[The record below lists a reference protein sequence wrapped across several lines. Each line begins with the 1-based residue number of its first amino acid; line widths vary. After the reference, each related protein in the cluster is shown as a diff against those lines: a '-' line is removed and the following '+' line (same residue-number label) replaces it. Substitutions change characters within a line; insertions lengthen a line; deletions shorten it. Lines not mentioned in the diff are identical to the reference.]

1 MLREAVSS
9 VEDYEFE
16 MEDQLEKQTGTI
28 PLPFPKMDK
37 NKAALCEFYLNGVCS
52 RGSHCPFRHMRG
64 ERTVV
69 CKHWMRH
76 LCKKGDD
83 CEFLHEYEMSKM
95 PVCYFFQ
102 RFGEC
107 TNKDC
112 QYLHVDAET
121 LKIRDCAWYDRGFC
135 KHGRIPSPFSRT
147 LSLSLLSF
155 VILLIE
161 ICIVQV
167 QVVGTGTLDVC
178 CARITSVGSAP
189 TDRNASTTSES
200 PSAPCRACVGV
211 GVPLSCCMLITHDSG
226 REKGAHS

>member
-1 MLREAVSS
+1 
-9 VEDYEFE
+9 
-16 MEDQLEKQTGTI
+16 
-28 PLPFPKMDK
+28 
-37 NKAALCEFYLNGVCS
+37 
-52 RGSHCPFRHMRG
+52 MRG

-135 KHGRIPSPFSRT
+135 KHGRIPSP
-147 LSLSLLSF
+147 LSLLCFS
-155 VILLIE
+155 LLTE

-167 QVVGTGTLDVC
+167 QVVGTDTLDVC

-189 TDRNASTTSES
+189 TDRNASTISES
-200 PSAPCRACVGV
+200 PSAPCLVGG
-211 GVPLSCCMLITHDSG
+211 GVPLSCCMLVTRGSG
-226 REKGAHS
+226 REKGAHSL

>member
-1 MLREAVSS
+1 
-9 VEDYEFE
+9 
-16 MEDQLEKQTGTI
+16 
-28 PLPFPKMDK
+28 
-37 NKAALCEFYLNGVCS
+37 
-52 RGSHCPFRHMRG
+52 MRG

-135 KHGRIPSPFSRT
+135 KHGRIPSP
-147 LSLSLLSF
+147 LSLSLLCFS
-155 VILLIE
+155 LLTE

-167 QVVGTGTLDVC
+167 QVVGTDTLDVC

-189 TDRNASTTSES
+189 TDRNASTISES
-200 PSAPCRACVGV
+200 PSAPCRVGV
-211 GVPLSCCMLITHDSG
+211 GVSLSCCMLVTHDSG
-226 REKGAHS
+226 REKGAHSL

>member
-1 MLREAVSS
+1 M
-9 VEDYEFE
+9 
-16 MEDQLEKQTGTI
+16 
-28 PLPFPKMDK
+28 
-37 NKAALCEFYLNGVCS
+37 
-52 RGSHCPFRHMRG
+52 
-64 ERTVV
+64 V

-135 KHGRIPSPFSRT
+135 KHGN
-147 LSLSLLSF
+147 LSLSL
-155 VILLIE
+155 
-161 ICIVQV
+161 
-167 QVVGTGTLDVC
+167 
-178 CARITSVGSAP
+178 P
-189 TDRNASTTSES
+189 
-200 PSAPCRACVGV
+200 PS
-211 GVPLSCCMLITHDSG
+211 PLSLPIECFKTLSG
-226 REKGAHS
+226 PNCRNRHTRRVLCQNYLCGFCPDGPKCKYNQ

>member
-1 MLREAVSS
+1 MNSRYRISWRSRLELYLFRSRRWTVSFS
-9 VEDYEFE
+9 S
-16 MEDQLEKQTGTI
+16 T
-28 PLPFPKMDK
+28 PLPHSLTHHFLTVLE
-37 NKAALCEFYLNGVCS
+37 NKSALCEFYLNGVCS
-52 RGSHCPFRHMRG
+52 RGTHCPFRHMRG

-112 QYLHVDAET
+112 QYLHVDADT

-135 KHGRIPSPFSRT
+135 KHGMWVWSDTR
-147 LSLSLLSF
+147 L
-155 VILLIE
+155 
-161 ICIVQV
+161 C
-167 QVVGTGTLDVC
+167 
-178 CARITSVGSAP
+178 P
-189 TDRNASTTSES
+189 TDGSL
-200 PSAPCRACVGV
+200 VW
-211 GVPLSCCMLITHDSG
+211 PLLKYH
-226 REKGAHS
+226 

>member
-1 MLREAVSS
+1 
-9 VEDYEFE
+9 
-16 MEDQLEKQTGTI
+16 
-28 PLPFPKMDK
+28 
-37 NKAALCEFYLNGVCS
+37 
-52 RGSHCPFRHMRG
+52 MRG

-135 KHGRIPSPFSRT
+135 KHGRIPSP
-147 LSLSLLSF
+147 LSLSLLCFS
-155 VILLIE
+155 LLTE

-167 QVVGTGTLDVC
+167 QVVGTDTLDVC

-189 TDRNASTTSES
+189 TDRNASTIMQSLTFLSLI
-200 PSAPCRACVGV
+200 PLAPPQTFSWVTQTRRD
-211 GVPLSCCMLITHDSG
+211 LQNRTFQ
-226 REKGAHS
+226 